1 MSSDQ
6 PLPFRPADRTIDEV
20 AADWFGR
27 NDGGLSPA
35 EQRELQSWL
44 NADHRHTLAFARLA
58 AMSRALNQLSA
69 LRPTSARQP
78 DADLPLAS
86 VATPS
91 LPRKRRARW
100 VAVTLAAAAALTFA
114 SIVGWNSYSQRPS
127 FTETAITEVGGLR
140 QISLPDGSII
150 ELNTDS
156 AVQVAFDRSTRRVAL
171 LRGEAHFKVAKDA
184 TRPFTVSVNNVAVR
198 AVGTAF
204 NVRLRSGDIDV
215 LVTEGRVQLDDTQQ
229 GGSLLPTLS
238 TTTTST
244 APDLP
249 AGHRALIR
257 ARTQVSD
264 EKPGARSAIV
274 TTVAEQEISRELAWQ
289 QKRLEFG
296 PTALAVVVA
305 EFNRYNRHQLVIA
318 DRELGS
324 LSVGGSFEA
333 NGYETLV
340 RLLESS
346 FGISAERRDHE
357 TLLRRN

>member
-6 PLPFRPADRTIDEV
+6 PLPFRPADRTIDEA

-27 NDGGLSPA
+27 SDGGLSPA
-35 EQRELQSWL
+35 EQCELQSWL

-69 LRPTSARQP
+69 LRPTGARQP
-78 DADLPLAS
+78 DADLPLVS
-86 VATPS
+86 TATPP

-100 VAVTLAAAAALTFA
+100 VAVTLAAAAALSFA
-114 SIVGWNSYSQRPS
+114 SIVGWNSYSQRPA

-140 QISLPDGSII
+140 QIILPDGSII

-184 TRPFTVSVNNVAVR
+184 ARPFTVSVNNVAVR

-215 LVTEGRVQLDDTQQ
+215 LVTEGRVQLDDTQE
-229 GGSLLPTLS
+229 GRSLLPTLS
-238 TTTTST
+238 TTTST

-257 ARTQVSD
+257 ARAQVSN
-264 EKPGARSAIV
+264 ENPGARSAVV
-274 TTVAEQEISRELAWQ
+274 TTVPEREISRELAWQ

-296 PTALAVVVA
+296 PTPLAIVVA

-324 LSVGGSFEA
+324 LSVGGSFDA

-346 FGISAERRDHE
+346 FGISAERRGHE